1 MVEITASLF
10 KALYHK
16 TCTYLAACPVGEPN
30 EALTGEDCMEM
41 VTSWGYQWNDKRCD
55 HEQQYICKKPGI
67 CNTQLHSLRIM

>member
-1 MVEITASLF
+1 MLVLVCI
-10 KALYHK
+10 
-16 TCTYLAACPVGEPN
+16 GEPN

-67 CNTQLHSLRIM
+67 CLHLASQPPDHVEMLDNLVDRTSISL

>member
-1 MVEITASLF
+1 MQKLKLNYLKPYTLKHVHIWLF
-10 KALYHK
+10 V
-16 TCTYLAACPVGEPN
+16 PVGEPN

-67 CNTQLHSLRIM
+67 R